1 VTRHA
6 LLIAASVGSL
16 LAGACRDLDVV
27 TASYATL
34 AEAEAEGA
42 VERGWVPPGLP
53 PGTHEL
59 REAHDLDSNRR
70 WGLFSFPPEESG
82 ALRALLSPDETP
94 LADVSCDIPRRIEW
108 WPVLL
113 RGTLDADRIRTTGLR
128 AHRDRK
134 GELLFLVNWDQGR
147 AYYWA
152 VE

>member
-1 VTRHA
+1 M
-6 LLIAASVGSL
+6 
-16 LAGACRDLDVV
+16 
-27 TASYATL
+27 
-34 AEAEAEGA
+34 
-42 VERGWVPPGLP
+42 
-53 PGTHEL
+53 
-59 REAHDLDSNRR
+59 
-70 WGLFSFPPEESG
+70 
-82 ALRALLSPDETP
+82 SPDETP

-113 RGTLDADRIRTTGLR
+113 RGTLDADTIRTTGLR